1 MNSTSAPATPVSS
14 RLLFEFERLLETN
27 FGLQTM
33 RGTAHPTLN
42 EWSPTADIHE
52 TDEALSFAVELPG
65 IAPDQVQVTAE
76 ENVLTV
82 RATRSPRHEGK
93 LGARFHLI
101 ERHDG
106 TFVRHFQLPRQ
117 RQRVDDHRRVCKRIA
132 RAPHTEGGA
141 PAGDGDQ
148 GEDHSGSCRERI
160 GCDAARRGSRRAET
174 RGVDSE
180 RLEQDSPCWGI
191 LVASRD
197 SGRPVPRPVR
207 PAPTLLSSRRFNAA
221 NTQ

>member
-1 MNSTSAPATPVSS
+1 MNSTSVPATPVSS

-33 RGTAHPTLN
+33 RGTAHPALN

-106 TFVRHFQLPRQ
+106 TFVRHFQLPLNVNASMITAEYANGLLALRIPKAALPAAT
-117 RQRVDDHRRVCKRIA
+117 VIKVKTTPDHAENASPVLPRGEVRAALKPGASTPNGSSKTA
-132 RAPHTEGGA
+132 RAGT
-141 PAGDGDQ
+141 
-148 GEDHSGSCRERI
+148 
-160 GCDAARRGSRRAET
+160 
-174 RGVDSE
+174 
-180 RLEQDSPCWGI
+180 
-191 LVASRD
+191 
-197 SGRPVPRPVR
+197 
-207 PAPTLLSSRRFNAA
+207 SS
-221 NTQ
+221 